1 MPAPLSLRLQAVNHA
16 LFAKN
21 RKVVQSDSRL
31 GRTVATV
38 LICATLALVTTSLIW
53 AWSSVQVVELQYQIS
68 QAQEIQK
75 QHRELYEKLLIEYA
89 NLTGAPRLEKLAE
102 KYGLLPPEPSQIIRV
117 P

>member
-21 RKVVQSDSRL
+21 RKLVHSENRLSRL
-31 GRTVATV
+31 ALVV
-38 LICATLALVTTSLIW
+38 LSGATLALVISSLTW

-75 QHRELYEKLLIEYA
+75 QYRELHEKLLIEYA
-89 NLTGAPRLEKLAE
+89 SLTGAPRLERLAD
-102 KYGLLPPEPSQIIRV
+102 KYGMKLPEPSQILRV

>member
-1 MPAPLSLRLQAVNHA
+1 MPAPLSLRLQAVNHV

-21 RKVVQSDSRL
+21 RKLVHSESRL
-31 GRTVATV
+31 GRAVVTG
-38 LICATLALVTTSLIW
+38 LICATLGLVSTSIIW

-89 NLTGAPRLEKLAE
+89 NLTGAPRLEKLADR
-102 KYGLLPPEPSQIIRV
+102 YGMLPPEPSQIIRV